1 MAILAMA
8 ELPGGTHEMYDAVNE
23 LMGIT
28 ADNPPAGLIHHLGL
42 DTDDGMMIIDVWESA
57 DAFKSFIESNMD
69 KMQAAG
75 IPPFEPRIMPVHNM
89 LLGSGTQPN
98 VAVIID
104 MPGLS
109 TEQYDSVTARMNA
122 HAGDGSSHPT
132 VSHTAATTDQGI
144 FVVDV
149 WDSPASFGRFAE
161 TELAAAAGDDL
172 GEVQPRILPVY
183 NRLAGKAPVSA

>member
-8 ELPGGTHEMYDAVNE
+8 ELPGGMHEMYDTVNE

-28 ADNPPAGLIHHLGL
+28 PDNPPAGVIHHLGL

-57 DAFKSFIESNMD
+57 DAFTSFIESNMD

-75 IPPFEPRIMPVHNM
+75 IPPFEPRILPVHNM

-104 MPGLS
+104 MPGL
-109 TEQYDSVTARMNA
+109 TAAQYDEMTSKMRA
-122 HAGDGSSHPT
+122 HEGDGSNHPS
-132 VSHTAATTDQGI
+132 VSHTTAVSDDGLVI
-144 FVVDV
+144 VDV
-149 WDSPASFGRFAE
+149 WDSPESFGRFAE
-161 TELAAAAGDDL
+161 TVVAAAGDMPPI
-172 GEVQPRILPVY
+172 QPRIVSVY
-183 NRLAGKAPVSA
+183 SRIAGKTRVSV

>member
-8 ELPGGTHEMYDAVNE
+8 EIPGATHEMYDRVNE

-57 DAFKSFIESNMD
+57 DAFKSFIDSNMD

-75 IPPFEPRIMPVHNM
+75 IPPFEPTILPVHNM

-98 VAVIID
+98 VAIIID
-104 MPGLS
+104 MPGL
-109 TEQYDSVTARMNA
+109 TADQYDDMTAQMSA
-122 HAGDGSSHPT
+122 HAGDGSSHPS
-132 VSHTAATTDQGI
+132 VSHTAATGDDGLV
-144 FVVDV
+144 VVDV
-149 WDSPASFGRFAE
+149 WDSPESFGRFAE
-161 TELAAAAGDDL
+161 TEIAAAGDL
-172 GEVQPRILPVY
+172 GDVQPRILPVY
-183 NRLAGKAPVSA
+183 NRLAGRTRVSA